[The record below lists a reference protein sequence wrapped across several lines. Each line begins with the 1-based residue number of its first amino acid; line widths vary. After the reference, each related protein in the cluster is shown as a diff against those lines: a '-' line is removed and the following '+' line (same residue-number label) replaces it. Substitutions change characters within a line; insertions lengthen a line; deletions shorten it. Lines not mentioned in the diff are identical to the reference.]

1 MASIGKITASALSI
15 PNELTVAAA
24 AFNIDFSLF
33 KVEAP
38 QEFHGVR
45 NALSIRRIRD
55 AEGGQHHITAR
66 QLGAL
71 FEAKVP
77 AIPNLISRY
86 GSRVSEICSRIDDTA
101 QESGPFADQ
110 IGPDG
115 LNIWAG
121 ATSGIGGLATHLLAC
136 LLARVWK
143 PHQATSL
150 WVEIVERRKQE
161 IVETLN
167 LTSTAEAASLMASQ
181 QIISRQQLAAW
192 DASARAWLHTADRDR
207 RHQHIQLNLI
217 MNNLQL
223 PVSTIHDPYESVMEA
238 WISALRGMELLV
250 QGISQRVSTGSILL
264 AMSSWHLYPDL
275 EVLLKETASIY
286 QNDCLMCNS
295 IVTVSYS
302 QNRSSERQGVSWSL
316 PLSRMKFYSHPI
328 TTEGSL
334 SLDTSRVT
342 MEEFCI
348 AVLGIVIG
356 PWKQQGFDHD
366 ISLKMISR
374 LAEKL
379 EPNVPLW
386 LKMLANHSSLY
397 LKASGLLKKQYTKL
411 LGRGVRRGRGFLY
424 GDEMPLPPCF
434 GLTDLPTLL
443 NFYSN
448 KNGST
453 PEAQIRMLRKISW
466 RLELK
471 PEDVVIRY
479 KRFSRPGA
487 NADDEDWIFEYT
499 SALPYATKTGK
510 RMLDGTSAKKLG
522 HHRWVPLLT
531 DYASE
536 SPLISCSDCK
546 CLGHQ
551 SLRDRREVRC
561 ECFSEEMFCTEYCHR
576 EGGTCCPNYRPI
588 FPLECCGRCHNSCR
602 DCAPNTNQPYGI
614 LSELSDLQNR
624 YYSQSGAIHPTTGD
638 TVPANAL
645 SEFDEIDLMGV
656 KSRCRYQH
664 QRCAGW
670 YNRQHRRKVE
680 LNEEEYHSILPDDM
694 HIEGN
699 ENRFLLSRSPSEG
712 VETFEF
718 VMGIRDEAAIFKRTK
733 ETNEN
738 SDPISGQPTSADG
751 LSKVLAT
758 ILHDSVLDVDQLRLY
773 FNKFHDRYSVVPL
786 LSALA
791 FSQTVYQG
799 LKGATVSMEA
809 LMVSLQD
816 MRWPRWLRT
825 VQDESGRYLHNIS
838 SPGSDHSNSHGEL
851 SHRLAVSLACIAMF
865 ESGEFDIDPRA
876 LLGTFAL
883 SSGDSIYLTSA
894 MTTDPA
900 LVTARGEVRRVLG
913 NLGRPE
919 MVFLVSAA
927 KPMLGGCD
935 LSSWRMVDHE
945 PFDGL
950 LLNSFTSTTLHLTLT
965 DFEMPIDIGVRG
977 LRDTQVVILES
988 VVSLNDSGKHLG
1000 DLNIVSCLDNSTLSV
1015 DCACT
1020 PHLPLQGPT
1029 QGRDPTIVHRA
1040 GYLTSI
1046 DCWDEFFDFP
1056 LTKAIMR
1063 VSGNWQGRL
1072 AAVAAGIQ
1080 KGKRVLLLPQHSC
1093 LTCLG
1098 DKRILQ
1104 GFDLII
1110 A

>member
-536 SPLISCSDCK
+536 SPLISCSD
-546 CLGHQ
+546 
-551 SLRDRREVRC
+551 S
-561 ECFSEEMFCTEYCHR
+561 
-576 EGGTCCPNYRPI
+576 
-588 FPLECCGRCHNSCR
+588 
-602 DCAPNTNQPYGI
+602 
-614 LSELSDLQNR
+614 
-624 YYSQSGAIHPTTGD
+624 
-638 TVPANAL
+638 NAL

-977 LRDTQVVILES
+977 LRDIQVVILE
-988 VVSLNDSGKHLG
+988 
-1000 DLNIVSCLDNSTLSV
+1000 DL
-1015 DCACT
+1015 
-1020 PHLPLQGPT
+1020 PK
-1029 QGRDPTIVHRA
+1029 
-1040 GYLTSI
+1040 
-1046 DCWDEFFDFP
+1046 EE
-1056 LTKAIMR
+1056 
-1063 VSGNWQGRL
+1063 
-1072 AAVAAGIQ
+1072 
-1080 KGKRVLLLPQHSC
+1080 
-1093 LTCLG
+1093 
-1098 DKRILQ
+1098 ILQ
-1104 GFDLII
+1104 
-1110 A
+1110 

>member
-1 MASIGKITASALSI
+1 MASIGKITASAISI
-15 PNELTVAAA
+15 PNEVTVAAA

-38 QEFHGVR
+38 LEFHGVR
-45 NALSIRRIRD
+45 NALSARRIKD

-77 AIPNLISRY
+77 TIPNLISKY

-101 QESGPFADQ
+101 QEFGPFADQ

-121 ATSGIGGLATHLLAC
+121 ATSGTGGLATHLLAC

-143 PHQATSL
+143 PHEATSL

-161 IVETLN
+161 IMETLN
-167 LTSTAEAASLMASQ
+167 RTSTAEAASLMASQ

-192 DASARAWLHTADRDR
+192 DASARAWLHTADSDR
-207 RHQHIQLNLI
+207 RHQHTQLNLI
-217 MNNLQL
+217 MSNLQL

-250 QGISQRVSTGSILL
+250 QGISQRVSSGSILL

-295 IVTVSYS
+295 IVTVSCS
-302 QNRSSERQGVSWSL
+302 QNRSSERRGVSWSL
-316 PLSRMKFYSHPI
+316 PLSRMKFYSRPI
-328 TTEGSL
+328 PTEGSL

-342 MEEFCI
+342 MEEFGI
-348 AVLGIVIG
+348 TVLGIVIG
-356 PWKQQGFDHD
+356 PWNQEGFDYD
-366 ISLKMISR
+366 VSLKMISR
-374 LAEKL
+374 LTERL

-386 LKMLANHSSLY
+386 LKMLANHSAFY
-397 LKASGLLKKQYTKL
+397 MDASDLLKKQYNKL

-424 GDEMPLPPCF
+424 GDEISLPPCF
-434 GLTDLPTLL
+434 GLADLPTLL
-443 NFYSN
+443 NFYPN

-453 PEAQIRMLRKISW
+453 PEAQIRILRKISGH
-466 RLELK
+466 LGLN
-471 PEDVVIRY
+471 PEDVIIRY
-479 KRFSRPGA
+479 KRLSRPSV
-487 NADDEDWIFEYT
+487 NTDNEDWIFEYT
-499 SALPYATKTGK
+499 SALPYASRTGK
-510 RMLDGTSAKKLG
+510 RMLDGSYAKKLT
-522 HHRWVPLLT
+522 HRRWVPLLT
-531 DYASE
+531 DYTSE
-536 SPLISCSDCK
+536 PPLVSCSDCE
-546 CLGHQ
+546 CLDGRSSPDH
-551 SLRDRREVRC
+551 REVRC
-561 ECFSEEMFCTEYCHR
+561 ECSLEDMPCTEHCHR
-576 EGGTCCPNYRPI
+576 EGGKGCSNYRPI
-588 FPLECCGRCHNSCR
+588 FPLQCCGRCNSCR
-602 DCAPNTNQPYGI
+602 DCAPNAAQSYGM
-614 LSELSDLQNR
+614 SDLSPLPDG
-624 YYSQSGAIHPTTGD
+624 YSSQFSAIQPTPGD
-638 TVPANAL
+638 TIASDVL
-645 SEFDEIDLMGV
+645 SYVDEIDLLGV
-656 KSRCRYQH
+656 RSNCRFQH
-664 QRCAGW
+664 KRCAGW
-670 YNRQHRRKVE
+670 YNRRHRRKVE
-680 LNEEEYHSILPDDM
+680 EKEEEYHSILPDDM
-694 HIEGN
+694 HLYGN
-699 ENRFLLSRSPSEG
+699 GFLLSRSPSDG

-718 VMGIRDEAAIFKRTK
+718 VMGISDHAAIFIRTN

-738 SDPISGQPTSADG
+738 SNPMYDQLTSAGG
-751 LSKVLAT
+751 LLNILSI
-758 ILHDSVLDVDQLRLY
+758 ILHDPALDVDQLRLY
-773 FNKFHDRYSVVPL
+773 LDRSHDLYSVIPL

-791 FSQTVYQG
+791 FSETLYGG

-809 LMVSLQD
+809 LMISLQD
-816 MRWPRWLRT
+816 IRWPKWLRT
-825 VQDESGRYLHNIS
+825 ARDETGRYSHIIS
-838 SPGSDHSNSHGEL
+838 SPESDYSNSHGEL

-900 LVTARGEVRRVLG
+900 LVSARGEVRRVLG

-927 KPMLGGCD
+927 KPMLGGCN
-935 LSSWRMVDHE
+935 LSSWHMVDHE
-945 PFDGL
+945 PFNGL
-950 LLNSFTSTTLHLTLT
+950 LLNSFTSTTLHLTMT

-977 LRDTQVVILES
+977 LRDTRVVILES

-1000 DLNIVSCLDNSTLSV
+1000 DLNIINCLENSTLGV
-1015 DCACT
+1015 DCACS
-1020 PHLPLQGPT
+1020 PHLPLEGAVT
-1029 QGRDPTIVHRA
+1029 GSDPTIANRVGH
-1040 GYLTSI
+1040 LTSI

-1080 KGKRVLLLPQHSC
+1080 KAIFDGFLKYLDERNLL
-1093 LTCLG
+1093 
-1098 DKRILQ
+1098 DDYADIK
-1104 GFDLII
+1104 D
-1110 A
+1110 

>member
-1 MASIGKITASALSI
+1 MASIGKITASAISI
-15 PNELTVAAA
+15 PNEVTVAAA

-38 QEFHGVR
+38 LEFHGVR
-45 NALSIRRIRD
+45 NALSVRRIKD

-77 AIPNLISRY
+77 AIPNLISKY
-86 GSRVSEICSRIDDTA
+86 GSRVSEICSRIDETA

-121 ATSGIGGLATHLLAC
+121 ATSGTGGLATHLLAC

-143 PHQATSL
+143 PHEATSL

-161 IVETLN
+161 IAETLN

-192 DASARAWLHTADRDR
+192 DASARAWLHTADSDR
-207 RHQHIQLNLI
+207 RNQHIQLNLI

-250 QGISQRVSTGSILL
+250 QGISQRVSSGSILL

-295 IVTVSYS
+295 IVTVSSS
-302 QNRSSERQGVSWSL
+302 QNRSSGRQGVSWSL

-328 TTEGSL
+328 PTEGSL

-356 PWKQQGFDHD
+356 PWNQEGFDYD
-366 ISLKMISR
+366 ISLNMISLLTER
-374 LAEKL
+374 L

-386 LKMLANHSSLY
+386 LKMLANHSALY
-397 LKASGLLKKQYTKL
+397 INASGLLKKQYHKL

-424 GDEMPLPPCF
+424 SDDISLPPCF
-434 GLTDLPTLL
+434 GLTDLSTLL
-443 NFYSN
+443 DFYSSD
-448 KNGST
+448 KSST
-453 PEAQIRMLRKISW
+453 PEAQIRILRKISGH
-466 RLELK
+466 LGFNA
-471 PEDVVIRY
+471 EDVMILY
-479 KRFSRPGA
+479 KRFSRPGV
-487 NADDEDWIFEYT
+487 NADDEDWIFEYA
-499 SALPYATKTGK
+499 SALPYPSRTGK
-510 RMLDGTSAKKLG
+510 RMFDGRPAKKLS
-522 HHRWVPLLT
+522 HRRWVPLLT
-531 DYASE
+531 DYTSE
-536 SPLISCSDCK
+536 PPVISCSDCR
-546 CLGHQ
+546 CLDRQ
-551 SLRDRREVRC
+551 SLRDHSAVGC
-561 ECFSEEMFCTEYCHR
+561 ECSLQQMPCTEYCHR
-576 EGGTCCPNYRPI
+576 EGGTSCPTYQPL
-588 FPLECCGRCHNSCR
+588 FPLECCGRCNSCR
-602 DCAPNTNQPYGI
+602 DCAPNATRLYNIPSNSSPLPDG
-614 LSELSDLQNR
+614 
-624 YYSQSGAIHPTTGD
+624 YYSQSHAIYPTSGD
-638 TVPANAL
+638 AMPANVNL
-645 SEFDEIDLMGV
+645 DLDEIDLMGAR
-656 KSRCRYQH
+656 STCRFQH
-664 QRCAGW
+664 KRCAGW

-680 LNEEEYHSILPDDM
+680 INEEYYSILPDDI

-699 ENRFLLSRSPSEG
+699 GFLLSRSPSQG

-718 VMGIRDEAAIFKRTK
+718 VMGTRDDAAIFKRTK
-733 ETNEN
+733 EANKN
-738 SDPISGQPTSADG
+738 LHPMSDQLTSAGG
-751 LSKVLAT
+751 LPNILST

-773 FNKFHDRYSVVPL
+773 LDKLHDLYPVIPL

-791 FSQTVYQG
+791 FSETLYRS

-816 MRWPRWLRT
+816 IRWPKWLKT
-825 VQDESGRYLHNIS
+825 VQDESGRYSHIIS
-838 SPGSDHSNSHGEL
+838 SPKSDHSNFHGEL
-851 SHRLAVSLACIAMF
+851 SNQLAVSLACIAMF

-894 MTTDPA
+894 MTMDPA
-900 LVTARGEVRRVLG
+900 LVSARGEVRRVLG

-935 LSSWRMVDHE
+935 LSSWHMVDHE
-945 PFDGL
+945 LFDGL

-965 DFEMPIDIGVRG
+965 DFEMPVDIGVRG

-1000 DLNIVSCLDNSTLSV
+1000 DLNIISCLENSTLRV
-1015 DCACT
+1015 DCACS
-1020 PHLPLQGPT
+1020 PHFSSEEVAT
-1029 QGRDPTIVHRA
+1029 GRNPTIANRVGH
-1040 GYLTSI
+1040 LTSI

-1093 LTCLG
+1093 LGCLG
-1098 DKRILQ
+1098 DERILQ
-1104 GFDLII
+1104 GFDLIV

>member
-536 SPLISCSDCK
+536 SPLISCSD
-546 CLGHQ
+546 
-551 SLRDRREVRC
+551 S
-561 ECFSEEMFCTEYCHR
+561 
-576 EGGTCCPNYRPI
+576 
-588 FPLECCGRCHNSCR
+588 
-602 DCAPNTNQPYGI
+602 
-614 LSELSDLQNR
+614 
-624 YYSQSGAIHPTTGD
+624 
-638 TVPANAL
+638 NAL

-1015 DCACT
+1015 DCACS